1 MASIGVWVLEA
12 GQVDEQRWGGCLVVE
27 GILNKRLQQ
36 FYGLWGL
43 GEGEEEEEG

>member
-36 FYGLWGL
+36 FYGLRGL